1 MVPETV
7 VLELNAAGFTYRGAA
22 AATLTDIDLS
32 LAPGQMHTVLGALGS
47 GTSTLVRL
55 ITGLLGER
63 GNATGDVWTDG
74 TAVMLGDD
82 PEAQL
87 SGMTSLVAD
96 EVVLPGRLHGDEVS
110 AVESRARLTL
120 DSLGVG
126 DLWGRRLDSLSG
138 GQRQLVA
145 LAGLLT
151 LRPSLLVLDQPAL
164 SLDPET
170 RRRLGQVLQEFCST
184 GGAVLITAHQFD
196 EVAAASHRLS
206 ILDSGRLLDVATRPS
221 AGDLERHGIWDTLG
235 SDHPE
240 YGRPEA
246 GESFSTRSAVIN
258 ARRLTARGLNVVRGE
273 TAVISGIDLDLHSG
287 QLLTIMG
294 SNGAG
299 KSTLLRGLAGLLEAR
314 ARTSGT
320 IAVDDHGTELR
331 VGEAPAHDRANHL
344 GWVGQDPG
352 AQLSAA
358 TVRDELVHAAPLPP
372 HRRRDRALVR
382 AHRQEAVASAMV
394 ETQLTEANAT
404 HPYDLNIDRRKDLVM
419 ASALITG
426 APILLLDEPT
436 LGRDHLAI
444 KRLNIFIKGFLR
456 RGGAILAT
464 THDRKWAAETSG
476 RALYLADGQLHEDQG
491 TGGGPWRG

>member
-1 MVPETV
+1 MI
-7 VLELNAAGFTYRGAA
+7 LELGTVGFTYRGAS

-32 LAPGQMHTVLGALGS
+32 LAPGQMHTILGALGS

-55 ITGLLGER
+55 ITGLLGEL
-63 GNATGDVWTDG
+63 GDATGDVRTEG
-74 TAVMLGDD
+74 TAVLLGDD

-96 EVVLPGRLHGDEVS
+96 EVQLSGRLHGDEVA
-110 AVESRARLTL
+110 AVEDRARLAL
-120 DSLGVG
+120 DSLGIA
-126 DLWGRRLDSLSG
+126 DLWGRRLDTLSG

-164 SLDPET
+164 SLDPDT
-170 RRRLGQVLQEFCST
+170 RRRLGQVLQEFCTT

-196 EVAAASHRLS
+196 EVAEASHRLS
-206 ILDSGRLLDVATRPS
+206 IVDSGRLLTVATRPS
-221 AGDLERHGIWDTLG
+221 AGDLARHGIWDTLG
-235 SDHPE
+235 RDHP
-240 YGRPEA
+240 GCKRIEA
-246 GESFSTRSAVIN
+246 GESSSSKSAVLT
-258 ARRLTARGLNVVRGE
+258 ARRLTVVRGE
-273 TAVISGIDLDLHSG
+273 SAVLSDIDLDLHSG
-287 QLLTIMG
+287 ELLTIMG

-299 KSTLLRGLAGLLEAR
+299 KSTLLRGLAGLLESR
-314 ARTSGT
+314 ARTSGA
-320 IAVDDHGTELR
+320 IAVDDHGKELR
-331 VGEAPAHDRANHL
+331 LDEAPAHDRANHL

-382 AHRQEAVASAMV
+382 AQRQEAVAAAMM

-404 HPYDLNIDRRKDLVM
+404 HPYDLSIDRRKDLVM
-419 ASALITG
+419 ASTLITG
-426 APILLLDEPT
+426 ARILLLDEPT

-444 KRLNIFIKGFLR
+444 KRLNIFSKGFLR

-464 THDRKWAAETSG
+464 THDRRWAAEASD
-476 RALYLADGQLHEDQG
+476 RILYLADGQLHDNHG
-491 TGGGPWRG
+491 TGGAAWRG